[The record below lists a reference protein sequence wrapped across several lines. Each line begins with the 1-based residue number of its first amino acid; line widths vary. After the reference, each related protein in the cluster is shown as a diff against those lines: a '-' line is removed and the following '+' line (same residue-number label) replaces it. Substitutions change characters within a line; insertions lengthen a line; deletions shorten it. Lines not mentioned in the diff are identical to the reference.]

1 LVLAN
6 CILEALTHNI
16 ALPTNGL
23 GRFNLLEGWTCIAN
37 REEEFGVF
45 VQASS
50 LIQPL
55 HVHIFGFPRF
65 WECPS
70 CGFGL
75 GLLRKCFHTDTQK
88 AIPRLKNSPA
98 ALRISVLIVAAQ
110 AALIWLA
117 AIWGGLQVAG
127 GNFERMLPALLL
139 LAIAV
144 GFAAWATMI
153 ALRLSQLRAWAYTAA
168 LVLEAT
174 LGSVGVASFL
184 GEFASPPIAAAL
196 LVPAGVAIL
205 LLSRREVRALYPQRR
220 FGG

>member
-1 LVLAN
+1 M
-6 CILEALTHNI
+6 
-16 ALPTNGL
+16 
-23 GRFNLLEGWTCIAN
+23 
-37 REEEFGVF
+37 
-45 VQASS
+45 
-50 LIQPL
+50 
-55 HVHIFGFPRF
+55 
-65 WECPS
+65 
-70 CGFGL
+70 
-75 GLLRKCFHTDTQK
+75 
-88 AIPRLKNSPA
+88 
-98 ALRISVLIVAAQ
+98 LIVAAQ

-168 LVLEAT
+168 LVLQAT

-184 GEFASPPIAAAL
+184 GEFASPSIAAAL

-205 LLSRREVRALYPQRR
+205 LLSRREVRQLFPQRK